1 ERPTSMHFAVG
12 PRPTGRDRVRMAY
25 PNATHIDEVES
36 GGLEPGGVTS
46 SVPIRSPAGLRPL
59 THSSGTCADGID
71 GSDSALRRDAGPPCG
86 TEVPEHAARPRA
98 GEQHPMEPLPLFLAQ
113 RIALRRGF
121 EMHRDEIEGSTLA
134 RTQGYDERRS
144 DFAAE

>member
-1 ERPTSMHFAVG
+1 
-12 PRPTGRDRVRMAY
+12 MAY
-25 PNATHIDEVES
+25 PNATHIDEVEF
-36 GGLEPGGVTS
+36 GGLEPGVVTS
-46 SVPIRSPAGLRPL
+46 SVPIRSAAVFRRQ
-59 THSSGTCADGID
+59 THHSGTFEDGID
-71 GSDSALRRDAGPPCG
+71 GSAFAFRRDAGPPCG
-86 TEVPEHAARPRA
+86 IEVPEHDARPRA